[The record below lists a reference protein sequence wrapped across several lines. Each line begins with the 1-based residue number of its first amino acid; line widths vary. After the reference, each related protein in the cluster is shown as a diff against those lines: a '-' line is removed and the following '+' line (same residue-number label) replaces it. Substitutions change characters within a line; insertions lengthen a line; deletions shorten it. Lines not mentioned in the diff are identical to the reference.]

1 MFLTFYIFDLSSS
14 TGQRLLPYIDQKNP
28 PEDDINNQIANHL
41 PSISINLLHASFHG
55 DLLCKHVNI
64 NNLLRIN
71 INI

>member
-1 MFLTFYIFDLSSS
+1 MVN
-14 TGQRLLPYIDQKNP
+14 QKNP
-28 PEDDINNQIANHL
+28 PKDDINNQIANHL
-41 PSISINLLHASFHG
+41 PSIRINLLHASFHG